1 MDCDKE
7 QMEHEEITD
16 VNNIYNNIDS
26 NTNDKQSNN
35 KLTNNS
41 HNTLSGERCE
51 CAPSEWH
58 NPLSPEP
65 ENGND
70 IMCNSYGNDIKCK
83 TGMTQ
88 EGTLLT
94 MITDTDYLN
103 RDYKDTL
110 SGESIV

>member
-1 MDCDKE
+1 MQQSNID
-7 QMEHEEITD
+7 
-16 VNNIYNNIDS
+16 NNIIDNIDD
-26 NTNDKQSNN
+26 N
-35 KLTNNS
+35 
-41 HNTLSGERCE
+41 NTLSGEKCE
-51 CAPSEWH
+51 CAPSGRH
-58 NPLSPEP
+58 NSFSPEP

-70 IMCNSYGNDIKCK
+70 TMCNSYGNDIKCK

-103 RDYKDTL
+103 RDYRNTL